1 MSSREAF
8 EGADIDEDRAGM
20 NGLVDR
26 DGFKQDKEMYSAS
39 WIKILKLDLILFIN
53 LKMCLN

>member
-8 EGADIDEDRAGM
+8 EGADIDEDRAGK

-26 DGFKQDKEMYSAS
+26 DGLKQGDSY
-39 WIKILKLDLILFIN
+39 
-53 LKMCLN
+53 